1 MMKYLRNTKDFLKNL
16 MLGGLTAILP
26 LALLIFLFKWII
38 NKVVIILNPIVSLFK
53 VENELILILLYI
65 AVLAAI
71 LFIFVIIGALIRTRF
86 GRFIDDEFEERIIKK
101 IPGYT
106 IIKDTV
112 KQFFGGGTSFFSEV
126 VLIKP
131 FDSQTY
137 MTGFVTDKTITG
149 KKHINNSDGSFIKTF
164 KYFTVFIPTGPN
176 PTSGNIYHVRE
187 KDMIRVNISV
197 EEAMKT
203 IISCGS
209 GSSKLVKQL
218 KFK

>member
-1 MMKYLRNTKDFLKNL
+1 MKYLRNTKDILKNL

-38 NKVVIILNPIVSLFK
+38 NKIVVILNPIVSLFQ
-53 VENELILILLYI
+53 VENKLIVALLYLG
-65 AVLAAI
+65 VFLAI
-71 LFIFVIIGALIRTRF
+71 CLIFIIIGGLIRTRF

-112 KQFFGGGTSFFSEV
+112 KQFFGGSNSFFSEV
-126 VLIKP
+126 VLVKL
-131 FDSQTY
+131 FDSKTY
-137 MTGFVTDKTITG
+137 MTGFITDSVKI
-149 KKHINNSDGSFIKTF
+149 KEWVDGDRRSHEAIK
-164 KYFTVFIPTGPN
+164 YYTVFVPTGPN

-187 KDMIRVNISV
+187 KDMKRVDISV

-209 GSSKLVKQL
+209 GSAKLVKQL